1 MKVRSRII
9 WHLGLAASICF
20 SLAANSF
27 AIGFDSTFGTG
38 GKFMTSFSD
47 AGQPSSAGTDVFLQP
62 SGRIVVVGQHQQQG
76 TTSRTSGF
84 ALAGLTTA
92 GILDGGFG
100 VAGKSVSWNPD
111 FHQFLTESRMSS
123 DGAIFILY
131 QRYQSAAMNRAL
143 LVKYTPSGQID
154 SNFLADIDIFPNQT
168 TPVLIALGSGGK
180 TYVLVRNGYQFSL
193 IRLTDNGSRDTT
205 FAPDGIRVLDLN
217 RFYQPTVR
225 SLTEL
230 GNGKLLVMGT
240 LYQGFDGIT
249 FVARFDSDTNFDRSF
264 GIQGITRLAKYG
276 GTVNGNAMQVQTDGR
291 ILIGGSWTFL
301 GSTTFLTRLTARGR
315 IDYSFGSGGLAATSF
330 NDWNVIN
337 SIAVSPDGKVIV
349 AGGCGD
355 KAVPSNQRLFIM
367 RYSAAGV
374 SESSLVTNFIGT
386 REASASDVV
395 LQSDGKMVIAGFTQ
409 NPADNFLQLSSARF
423 LP

>member
-1 MKVRSRII
+1 MKVRSSII
-9 WHLGLAASICF
+9 WHLALAASICF
-20 SLAANSF
+20 SLTANSF

-38 GKFMTSFSD
+38 GKFLTSFSD
-47 AGQPSSAGTDVFLQP
+47 TGQPSSTGTDVFIQQ
-62 SGRIVVVGQHQQQG
+62 SGRIIVVGQHQQQG
-76 TTSRTSGF
+76 TSGRTNGF
-84 ALAGLTTA
+84 ALAGLTPA
-92 GILDGGFG
+92 GILDGSFG
-100 VAGKSVSWNPD
+100 VAGKAISWNPD
-111 FHQFLTESRMSS
+111 FHQSLTDSQMSS
-123 DGAIFILY
+123 DGSVFILY
-131 QRYQSAAMNRAL
+131 QRYQSSTMNRAL
-143 LVKYTPSGQID
+143 VVKYTPSGLID

-180 TYVLVRNGYQFSL
+180 IYVLVRNGYEFSL

-205 FAPDGIRVLDLN
+205 FAPDGRRVLDLN
-217 RFYQPTVR
+217 RIYQPAV
-225 SLTEL
+225 SALAEL
-230 GNGKLLVMGT
+230 ENGKLIVMGT
-240 LYQGFDGIT
+240 AYQGFDGIT

-276 GTVNGNAMQVQTDGR
+276 GAVNGSAVEIQPDGK

-315 IDYSFGSGGLAATSF
+315 VDYSFGLSGLAATSF

-337 SIAVSPDGKVIV
+337 SIAISGDGKVIV
-349 AGGCGD
+349 TGSCGD

-374 SESSLVTNFIGT
+374 SEGSLVTNFIGT
-386 REASASDVV
+386 REASASDVS
-395 LQSDGKMVIAGFTQ
+395 LQPDGKMVIAGFTQ
-409 NPADNFLQLSSARF
+409 NPSDNFLQLASARF

>member
-1 MKVRSRII
+1 
-9 WHLGLAASICF
+9 
-20 SLAANSF
+20 
-27 AIGFDSTFGTG
+27 
-38 GKFMTSFSD
+38 
-47 AGQPSSAGTDVFLQP
+47 
-62 SGRIVVVGQHQQQG
+62 
-76 TTSRTSGF
+76 
-84 ALAGLTTA
+84 
-92 GILDGGFG
+92 
-100 VAGKSVSWNPD
+100 
-111 FHQFLTESRMSS
+111 MSS
-123 DGAIFILY
+123 DGSVFILY
-131 QRYQSAAMNRAL
+131 QRYQSSTMNRAL
-143 LVKYTPSGQID
+143 VVKYTPSGLID

-180 TYVLVRNGYQFSL
+180 IYVLVRNGYEFSL

-205 FAPDGIRVLDLN
+205 FAPDGRRVLDLN
-217 RFYQPTVR
+217 RIYQPAV
-225 SLTEL
+225 SALAEL
-230 GNGKLLVMGT
+230 ENGKLIVMGT
-240 LYQGFDGIT
+240 AYQGFDGIT

-276 GTVNGNAMQVQTDGR
+276 GTVNGSAVEIQPDGK

-315 IDYSFGSGGLAATSF
+315 VDYSFGSSGLAATSF

-337 SIAVSPDGKVIV
+337 SIAISGDGKVIV
-349 AGGCGD
+349 TGSCGD

-374 SESSLVTNFIGT
+374 SEGSLVTNFIGT

-409 NPADNFLQLSSARF
+409 NPGDNFLQLASARF